1 MTASAGPARKRL
13 YAEFGDRVAFL
24 TLYVREAHPGERY
37 PQPQTF
43 EEKLAHARAYEARDQ
58 IPWPVVVDDI
68 TGSLHQTLD
77 ARPEAAYLMDTDG
90 IAAFRALWA
99 NDERVLR
106 QVLKAIVSG
115 KPSPLGENQEKL
127 IPMLKGM
134 GVMYEILGFAGKPA
148 RRDVAREVPPM
159 YGIVHLAA
167 LFRVAGPHRVVPP
180 VAALHLRTGIWAST
194 MRCRRLSAAQETVV
208 HAPQNPVQPT

>member
-1 MTASAGPARKRL
+1 MTASAGPALKRL

-90 IAAFRALWA
+90 IVAFRALWA
-99 NDERVLR
+99 NDERVLH

-115 KPSPLGENQEKL
+115 QPSPLGENQEKL

-148 RRDVAREVPPM
+148 RGTWRAKCPRCMPSSAWP
-159 YGIVHLAA
+159 
-167 LFRVAGPHRVVPP
+167 RS
-180 VAALHLRTGIWAST
+180 ST
-194 MRCRRLSAAQETVV
+194 RCRPWGAASL
-208 HAPQNPVQPT
+208 PSPSLWRGCWC